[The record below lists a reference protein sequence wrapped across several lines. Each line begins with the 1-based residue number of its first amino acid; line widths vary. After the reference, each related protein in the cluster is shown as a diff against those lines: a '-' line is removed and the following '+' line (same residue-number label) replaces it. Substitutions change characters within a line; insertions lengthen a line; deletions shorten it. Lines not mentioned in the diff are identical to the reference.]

1 MKQTEMTIDAFLDQL
16 SSASPTPGGGS
27 WAALS
32 GGLGAALTS
41 MVCSL
46 TVGREKYQQ
55 YDGLAT
61 QSLTACTALRARF
74 VEGIQEDIDAF
85 NQMGQVFTMPR
96 GTDGE
101 KEARREAMQRALKV
115 CTIPPIQLMEL
126 ALEGLEMTRA
136 LIGQSNPTAVSDLGC
151 AALALKS
158 TIQGGWLNV
167 SINLGSIRDE
177 EFVAQYR
184 QRGQE
189 ILDRGLPLADEIY
202 QEVLNAL

>member
-1 MKQTEMTIDAFLDQL
+1 MHQTDLTIGTFLEQL

-32 GGLGAALTS
+32 GGLGASLTS

-46 TVGREKYQQ
+46 TVGRERYAD
-55 YDGLAT
+55 YDQLAA
-61 QSLTACTALRARF
+61 QSLADCTALCTRF
-74 VEGIQEDIDAF
+74 LEGIQEDIDAF

-96 GTDGE
+96 TTDEE
-101 KEARREAMQRALKV
+101 KLARKETMQRALKL
-115 CTIPPIQLMEL
+115 CTLPPIHLMEL
-126 ALEGLEMTRA
+126 AVEGLHITKN
-136 LIGQSNPTAVSDLGC
+136 LVGQSNATAVSDLGC

-177 EFVAQYR
+177 EFVAKYR
-184 QRGQE
+184 TDGE
-189 ILDRGLPLADEIY
+189 KMLAEGVKLADEIY
-202 QEVLNAL
+202 DAVLSSL